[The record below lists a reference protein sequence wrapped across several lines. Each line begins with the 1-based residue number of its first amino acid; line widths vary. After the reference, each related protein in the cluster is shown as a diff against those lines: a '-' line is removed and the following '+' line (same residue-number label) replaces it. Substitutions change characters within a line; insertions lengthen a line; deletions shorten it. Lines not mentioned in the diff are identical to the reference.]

1 MKRKANN
8 KINNTKTMEKKNI
21 SASITN
27 EILKEY
33 DNPNTINESIS
44 DDKWSHEGTV
54 LVKAYNN
61 YKGGDKLLAFDL
73 DDTLISPQDKKK
85 FGKNSN
91 DWKFWTDKEKIDKK
105 LKEYEEKGDVFA
117 ILSNQNGIEA
127 AHTTE
132 EIFTKKIDKIFEQI
146 NYPFI
151 VIAAKSK
158 DYYRKPSIGMIELL
172 ESKYN
177 NEVKID
183 RSQSYYVGNAAGRK
197 KGANYPK
204 NDHSDSDYK
213 MALNAGMKFY
223 TPEEFFL
230 GQKQTIP
237 KIEQDLHKY
246 DKNNN
251 NHIKFDSKQEMIIL
265 VGSPGSGKS
274 TYCENELVKK
284 GYVRINQD
292 TLKTEKKCIQKA
304 TEEISKGKSV
314 VIDCT
319 NPKKEKRAVYIKVAK
334 DAKIKVRCFIM
345 DVDKELAF
353 HLNNLREID
362 TERKHYSEAV
372 NKIPIHTF
380 YKYYEEP
387 EEKEGFDE
395 VVKINFVPGPFMNE
409 KEKAIFYMLS

>member
-105 LKEYEEKGDVFA
+105 LKEYEEKGYVFA

-127 AHTTE
+127 GHTTE

-177 NEVKID
+177 NEVKAVVEKEPI
-183 RSQSYYVGNAAGRK
+183 AAQ
-197 KGANYPK
+197 
-204 NDHSDSDYK
+204 
-213 MALNAGMKFY
+213 ALISAC
-223 TPEEFFL
+223 
-230 GQKQTIP
+230 IP
-237 KIEQDLHKY
+237 A
-246 DKNNN
+246 
-251 NHIKFDSKQEMIIL
+251 
-265 VGSPGSGKS
+265 SPPLS
-274 TYCENELVKK
+274 LPA
-284 GYVRINQD
+284 I
-292 TLKTEKKCIQKA
+292 
-304 TEEISKGKSV
+304 
-314 VIDCT
+314 
-319 NPKKEKRAVYIKVAK
+319 IKVVG
-334 DAKIKVRCFIM
+334 KVSKC
-345 DVDKELAF
+345 
-353 HLNNLREID
+353 
-362 TERKHYSEAV
+362 
-372 NKIPIHTF
+372 
-380 YKYYEEP
+380 
-387 EEKEGFDE
+387 
-395 VVKINFVPGPFMNE
+395 
-409 KEKAIFYMLS
+409 

>member
-1 MKRKANN
+1 MKRKA
-8 KINNTKTMEKKNI
+8 KKEINNTKAMEKRNI

-33 DNPNTINESIS
+33 DNPNTIKDSS
-44 DDKWSHEGTV
+44 DEWKHEDTV
-54 LVKAYNN
+54 LVKLFNN
-61 YKGGDKLLAFDL
+61 FKGGDKLLAFDL
-73 DDTLISPQDKKK
+73 DDTFISPKDKKQ
-85 FGKNSN
+85 FGKNAD
-91 DWKFWTDKEKIDKK
+91 DWKFWTEKDKIENK
-105 LKEYEEKGDVFA
+105 LKEYTEKGYVFA

-127 AHTTE
+127 GHTTKD
-132 EIFTKKIDKIFEQI
+132 IVTKKIDNIFAQMK
-146 NYPFI
+146 YPFI
-151 VIAAKSK
+151 VLAAKSK

-172 ESKYN
+172 ENKYN
-177 NEVKID
+177 NDIKID
-183 RSQSYYVGNAAGRK
+183 RDKSYYIGDAAGRK
-197 KGANYPK
+197 KSSNYPK

-213 MALNAGMKFY
+213 MALNAGIGFF

-230 GQKQTIP
+230 GLKQTIP

-251 NHIKFDSKQEMIIL
+251 EHIKFDTRQEMIIL

-304 TEEISKGKSV
+304 KEELSKGNSV

-319 NPKKEKRAVYIKVAK
+319 NPKKEKRAVYIKIAK
-334 DAKIKVRCFIM
+334 EVKIKVRCFIM

-353 HLNNLREID
+353 HLNHLREID
-362 TERKHYSEAV
+362 NERKHYSNAV
-372 NKIPIHTF
+372 NNIPIHSF

-395 VVKINFVPGPFMNE
+395 IVKINFVPGPFVNE
-409 KEKAIFYMLS
+409 KEKNIFYMLS